1 MMNEDNER
9 KINIDWV
16 KSQFAESKIRVNVG
30 KAVLNLLDTWESIPL
45 EGEPARKA
53 LEVFST
59 LALGHALVNVSKDE
73 LWIDAGPGQL
83 KVGDYVRVHHDAF
96 DGSTGEIHN
105 GRRGVIIAIRS
116 GDIII
121 NSIDDKN
128 PKLEGSHY
136 SPFKLQ
142 KRVK

>member
-1 MMNEDNER
+1 MNKDNER
-9 KINIDWV
+9 KIDTDWV

-30 KAVLNLLDTWESIPL
+30 KAVLNLLDTWETISL
-45 EGEPARKA
+45 EGESARKA

-59 LALGHALVNVSKDE
+59 LALGHALVNVNKDE
-73 LWIDAGPGQL
+73 IWVDAAPGQL

-96 DGSTGEIHN
+96 DGSVGAVHN

-116 GDIII
+116 GDIIV
-121 NSIDDKN
+121 NSIDDKT